1 MRSVTWKP
9 TWSVMAG
16 LVALSG
22 VIASGEGQ
30 SWKAAGTYEL
40 PPIPL
45 ADFLFDEA
53 GILVASDHGVK
64 LGGIG
69 SDLWHGPEDGPGVYW
84 MITDRGPNGLLSGPT
99 RRTFPV
105 EAFTPFILQ
114 VRTDEGR
121 IDILQA
127 IPITGVDPSTLA
139 DGVPVGGVS
148 NAARDETPWD
158 CPGTGT
164 IDRNPNGLDTEGLAR
179 AHDGTFW
186 VAEEYSPSILHIG
199 ADGQVETRY
208 MPADLPADT
217 TTTLYPSEGSLPA
230 ILGKRKV
237 NRGFEGL
244 TLSPDRRTAYVA
256 MQSPLLN
263 PTTAAGNASLNIRI
277 IAFDTESRSVIG
289 EYVYRFEDPSRYPA
303 PENNPSDIKV
313 SGLAMLDARRMLVLE
328 RVDALARIFV
338 VDLQNAT
345 NILDTVWDSAAQSP
359 SLEQLSAAALDAAGV
374 ATLPKHEIMPA
385 LDSTGG
391 LWPAKI
397 EGLTVLDGRT
407 IAIANDNDFGVGTFG
422 GPECTLQDTGRA
434 SAIRVVR
441 LDSPIK

>member
-1 MRSVTWKP
+1 MRAEMWKP
-9 TWSVMAG
+9 KWSAVAA
-16 LVALSG
+16 LVALAG
-22 VIASGEGQ
+22 VIASGEG
-30 SWKAAGTYEL
+30 SWKAAGSYAL
-40 PPIPL
+40 PSIAL
-45 ADFLFDEA
+45 DDFLLDEA
-53 GILVASDHGVK
+53 GITVASDHGVK

-84 MITDRGPNGLLSGPT
+84 MITDRGPNGQLAGPT

-114 VRTDEGR
+114 VRTDAGR

-127 IPITGVDPSTLA
+127 LPITGA
-139 DGVPVGGVS
+139 GGVAVGGVS

-158 CPGTGT
+158 CPGTAT

-179 AHDGTFW
+179 AYDGSFW
-186 VAEEYSPSILHIG
+186 VAEEYSPSLLHIDATG
-199 ADGQVETRY
+199 AVQTRY
-208 MPADLPADT
+208 MPAGLPADT
-217 TTTLYPSEGSLPA
+217 ATTLYPSEASLPA
-230 ILGKRKV
+230 ILGKRKI

-263 PTTAAGNASLNIRI
+263 PDTAAGNASLNTRI
-277 IAFDTESRSVIG
+277 IAFDTESRAVIG
-289 EYVYRFEDPSRYPA
+289 EYVYRFEAPSRYPA
-303 PENNPSDIKV
+303 PENNPRDIKV

-338 VDLQNAT
+338 VDVHHAT
-345 NILDTVWDSAAQSP
+345 NILGTVWDSAAQSP
-359 SLEQLSAAALDAAGV
+359 SLEQLSAAALEEAAV
-374 ATLPKHEIMPA
+374 ATLPKREIMPA
-385 LDSTGG
+385 LDSSGG
-391 LWPAKI
+391 QWPAKI

-407 IAIANDNDFGVGTFG
+407 IAIANDNDFGVGTFAG
-422 GPECTLQDTGRA
+422 SECTLQDTGRA
-434 SAIRVVR
+434 STIRVIA